1 MKRSRPRSGDR
12 SRSRPTHGR
21 GRLVRRPVPASIL
34 ARITSDPAGVV
45 TALCQMATLAHV
57 AGRLKKRNESVNVA
71 ADLLAFRRRISQRT
85 GNSVAIN
92 RFSS

>member
-1 MKRSRPRSGDR
+1 
-12 SRSRPTHGR
+12 
-21 GRLVRRPVPASIL
+21 
-34 ARITSDPAGVV
+34 
-45 TALCQMATLAHV
+45 MATLAHV